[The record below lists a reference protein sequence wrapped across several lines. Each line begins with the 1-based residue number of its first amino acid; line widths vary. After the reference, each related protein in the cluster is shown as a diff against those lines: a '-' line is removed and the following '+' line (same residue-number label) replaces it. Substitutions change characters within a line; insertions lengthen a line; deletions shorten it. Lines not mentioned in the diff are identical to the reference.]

1 MRETKLTKTI
11 ELFIA
16 KLNWPPVHACS
27 AGSVVSD
34 SVTPWSTRVLFLWA
48 SPGKNTG
55 GELPCLPLGDLPNPG
70 IEPASL
76 TSTCIGIIRN

>member
-16 KLNWPPVHACS
+16 KLNWPPVRACS

-34 SVTPWSTRVLFLWA
+34 SL
-48 SPGKNTG
+48 
-55 GELPCLPLGDLPNPG
+55 
-70 IEPASL
+70 
-76 TSTCIGIIRN
+76 